1 MWIFFIFG
9 VGKEWIEKKKL
20 QKRGKVGESWEKEE
34 GKGEIVGKRGDGRGL
49 MKRETGSKGRKCA
62 NEKMA
67 GNEDIGGKRR

>member
-1 MWIFFIFG
+1 MG
-9 VGKEWIEKKKL
+9 RVGRKKREMRIL
-20 QKRGKVGESWEKEE
+20 AEKE
-34 GKGEIVGKRGDGRGL
+34 GNGRGL